1 MSKSTV
7 YETLV
12 LALIESTAQYLSEIT
27 SRQECPTRL
36 ENLNSSFLL
45 LELALID
52 FKFNTCSTAP
62 VNTQFFFV
70 PIYVLGTY
78 KMLDKKFHDNKNII
92 FVASHQGNSSH
103 LTPTPDPHVATT
115 CSIIIKKTTLHSFF
129 ISEL

>member
-12 LALIESTAQYLSEIT
+12 LASIESTAQYLSEIT

-62 VNTQFFFV
+62 
-70 PIYVLGTY
+70 IYVLGTY

-103 LTPTPDPHVATT
+103 LTPTLDPHVATT